1 MGDHPLERRP
11 WIFKI
16 SQDKPWAW
24 PEVIFL
30 SNPIEM
36 QTHFSQEENRHAMYY
51 GEEVSEET
59 KETSHGDDKF
69 DGGDNKFEEARA
81 EEIAFDRA
89 HVE

>member
-16 SQDKPWAW
+16 PWDKLWAW
-24 PEVIFL
+24 PEVEFL

-36 QTHFSQEENRHAMYY
+36 QTHFSQEEDFYAMYY

-59 KETSHGDDKF
+59 KETSHGDDRF
-69 DGGDNKFEEARA
+69 DRGHNEFEEARA
-81 EEIAFDRA
+81 EEIAFNRA